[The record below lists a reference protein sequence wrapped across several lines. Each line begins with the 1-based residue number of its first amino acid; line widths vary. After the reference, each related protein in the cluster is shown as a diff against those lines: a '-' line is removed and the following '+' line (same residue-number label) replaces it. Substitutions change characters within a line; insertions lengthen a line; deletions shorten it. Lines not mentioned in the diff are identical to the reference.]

1 MRDSMAARLIGIRTD
16 GSMAAVLYLILAIL
30 LSRQITRSRTPAG
43 ISRVSRWT
51 FLSQSIVDSIS
62 FASVSVD
69 GRSIP

>member
-1 MRDSMAARLIGIRTD
+1 MAARLIDIRID
-16 GSMAAVLYLILAIL
+16 GSMAAVLYLVLAIL
-30 LSRQITRSRTPAG
+30 LSRQITLSRTPAG

-69 GRSIP
+69 NNASLESFC